1 MCACDLHRAHAHV
14 LYESPVT
21 YDLRPC
27 VSVCVGGCW
36 TRTHGHAD
44 FRRDEASSDEAE
56 RSASLRKESRSGS
69 GVGGGGG
76 KRKRSLSAL
85 KPGDLDGDSV
95 EEVMVLSSDENE
107 HGEDNDMLFANAL
120 GSRTPRQRDDTEKVS
135 GRGKG
140 VGGVSPEMMRP
151 SKKMKKVKHTV
162 VVEDAA
168 AAGEEEE
175 MMFGGDE
182 NKGSGGKNKGRK
194 GKKANQHAL
203 FDADA
208 FHR

>member
-1 MCACDLHRAHAHV
+1 MCGGVGH
-14 LYESPVT
+14 S
-21 YDLRPC
+21 DLR
-27 VSVCVGGCW
+27 
-36 TRTHGHAD
+36 
-44 FRRDEASSDEAE
+44 RDKASSDEAE

-107 HGEDNDMLFANAL
+107 HGEDNDMLFANG
-120 GSRTPRQRDDTEKVS
+120 GSHTPRQRDGTEKVS

-175 MMFGGDE
+175 MMFGGGE
-182 NKGSGGKNKGRK
+182 NKGSGGKNKVRK
-194 GKKANQHAL
+194 GEKAIQHAL

-208 FHR
+208 FLR